1 MNATFELSFFSGWT
15 VCPETAVVRY
25 PKKPGVSLQDF
36 FNSIPDD
43 VGKDS
48 SSSSSSVVCWNKH
61 SIDYC

>member
-43 VGKDS
+43 VGKY
-48 SSSSSSVVCWNKH
+48 SVCNKH
-61 SIDYC
+61 SIDCC